1 VATSREWESRESPP
15 DWVYVNNFV
24 NATKPVAIELSA
36 GQAPKFN
43 HAMRGLIED
52 LKTALPAVFQ
62 SEDYQRRRGGG
73 MRDRR
78 FDIECVGHAWRRW
91 GTRRIW
97 SRRGSLEAAICSKRR
112 PVIVVPL
119 IQK

>member
-1 VATSREWESRESPP
+1 
-15 DWVYVNNFV
+15 
-24 NATKPVAIELSA
+24 VAIELPA
-36 GQAPKFN
+36 GQAPKFK

-52 LKTALPAVFQ
+52 LKTALPAVVPERGL
-62 SEDYQRRRGGG
+62 SEAQGGG

-91 GTRRIW
+91 GARRIW
-97 SRRGSLEAAICSKRR
+97 SRRGSLEAAIWSKRR

>member
-1 VATSREWESRESPP
+1 MGEPREPA

-52 LKTALPAVFQ
+52 LKTALPAVVPERGL
-62 SEDYQRRRGGG
+62 SEAQGGG

-91 GTRRIW
+91 GARRIW
-97 SRRGSLEAAICSKRR
+97 SRRGSLEAAIWSKRR

>member
-43 HAMRGLIED
+43 HALRGLIED

-62 SEDYQRRRGGG
+62 SEDYQRRRGAACVTAGSTLSASAMHGG
-73 MRDRR
+73 GGGHGG
-78 FDIECVGHAWRRW
+78 FGHAAAR
-91 GTRRIW
+91 
-97 SRRGSLEAAICSKRR
+97 SRPQSGRSGARS
-112 PVIVVPL
+112 
-119 IQK
+119 

>member
-24 NATKPVAIELSA
+24 NATKPVAIELPA

-52 LKTALPAVFQ
+52 LKTALPAVVPERGP
-62 SEDYQRRRGGG
+62 SEAQGG
-73 MRDRR
+73 R
-78 FDIECVGHAWRRW
+78 HA
-91 GTRRIW
+91 
-97 SRRGSLEAAICSKRR
+97 
-112 PVIVVPL
+112 
-119 IQK
+119 

>member
-1 VATSREWESRESPP
+1 
-15 DWVYVNNFV
+15 
-24 NATKPVAIELSA
+24 
-36 GQAPKFN
+36 
-43 HAMRGLIED
+43 
-52 LKTALPAVFQ
+52 
-62 SEDYQRRRGGG
+62 